1 MTHQRILSLLAAAAI
16 AAAGPALAQQP
27 AAKPA
32 ADVAPN
38 AYKIGFVNTDKVMR
52 ESRTSQQAQK
62 ALEAEFVKRDKEIAA
77 GPPAE
82 VARRRNALNED
93 MVMRREDALK
103 QLVDKA
109 NAVIR
114 RIAEAE
120 KFDLVFLE
128 AAYASP
134 RIDLTDKVIK
144 ALDAAK

>member
-1 MTHQRILSLLAAAAI
+1 MTKTRIFPMLLAAFLA

-27 AAKPA
+27 AAKA
-32 ADVAPN
+32 AEATPN
-38 AYKIGFVNTDKVMR
+38 AYKIGFVNTEKVMR
-52 ESRTSQQAQK
+52 DSRASQQAQK

-103 QLVDKA
+103 QLVDRA
-109 NAVIR
+109 NVVIR

-134 RIDLTDKVIK
+134 RIDLTDRVIK
-144 ALDAAK
+144 ALDAGK

>member
-1 MTHQRILSLLAAAAI
+1 MTKSRILPMILAAAI
-16 AAAGPALAQQP
+16 AAAAGPVIAQQP
-27 AAKPA
+27 AAKGA
-32 ADVAPN
+32 EVTPN
-38 AYKIGFVNTDKVMR
+38 AYKIGFVNTEKVMR
-52 ESRTSQQAQK
+52 DSRISQAAQK

-82 VARRRNALNED
+82 VGRRRNALNED
-93 MVMRREDALK
+93 MVMRREEALK

-109 NAVIR
+109 NAAIR

-134 RIDLTDKVIK
+134 RIDLTEKVIK
-144 ALDAAK
+144 ALDAGK